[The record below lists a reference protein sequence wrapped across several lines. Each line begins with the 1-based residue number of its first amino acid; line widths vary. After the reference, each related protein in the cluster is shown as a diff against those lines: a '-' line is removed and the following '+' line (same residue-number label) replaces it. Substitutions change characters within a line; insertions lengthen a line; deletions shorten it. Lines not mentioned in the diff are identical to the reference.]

1 MVDALAASKSD
12 QQEDYIAL
20 KRQVNRQTRQTID
33 QMIIDFSLKYEGMD
47 RRLHEMKQNLIDD
60 YVDERHLVW
69 KNNLDEYGY
78 ESTMGVD
85 EYQDELKKLEQR
97 KNVTADSLTETDL
110 KIDFEH
116 FRYRNDSKIY
126 EGSKASKPALS
137 RASSQLSIVSI
148 AVATPESK
156 IQRSKF
162 E

>member
-85 EYQDELKKLEQR
+85 EYQDELKKLE
-97 KNVTADSLTETDL
+97 
-110 KIDFEH
+110 
-116 FRYRNDSKIY
+116 
-126 EGSKASKPALS
+126 
-137 RASSQLSIVSI
+137 
-148 AVATPESK
+148 
-156 IQRSKF
+156 
-162 E
+162 